1 MKAPIVRWGEN
12 TRTVSY
18 KARAFDHRG
27 MYLKVNAPTKH
38 TDTPSPRPARPDLY
52 NVLITACRCPR
63 AQCVLP
69 DSLVSRVSQPPA
81 LGRLDRRRAHRA
93 QSRGGRA
100 SLWSACIPPLPPRPP
115 SPPAATCCYPWART
129 RPRHPSRAS
138 HGLTASRQ
146 GVRSAARAWTWRRA
160 CSRLARS
167 VRAGVRPSAYPASTL
182 SLLSVEVR
190 PVARRRRFDSR
201 RQQGVRRAVALVLGR
216 VGAHGAGEQL
226 ELHAQHLLARLV
238 VHRRRVARREDLTQ
252 GAHVSKAVMVEPW

>member
-1 MKAPIVRWGEN
+1 
-12 TRTVSY
+12 
-18 KARAFDHRG
+18 

-38 TDTPSPRPARPDLY
+38 TDTPLPRPARPDLY
-52 NVLITACRCPR
+52 NVLITACLVVRVLRACSLIPWCHVSVSLLPSVASTDDAHIAHSHAADVRRCGR
-63 AQCVLP
+63 HA
-69 DSLVSRVSQPPA
+69 SPPY
-81 LGRLDRRRAHRA
+81 
-93 QSRGGRA
+93 
-100 SLWSACIPPLPPRPP
+100 PPP

-167 VRAGVRPSAYPASTL
+167 VRAAVRPSAYPASTL

-238 VHRRRVARREDLTQ
+238 VHRRRVARREDLTG
-252 GAHVSKAVMVEPW
+252 GAHVSGAVMVEPW